1 MKTLRYC
8 LTSLLIIMNSL
19 MTMAADDII
28 VNITPVQPV
37 LPPQIG
43 MYISNPGAY
52 FNVTVTNTTPKQAF
66 IYFGMTL
73 AKMPNV
79 TEPMVYVPGN
89 RMPKTPTVA
98 LAANETRHLNLTEM
112 RQMFNHLAASDII
125 TQYDYSSGF
134 ASGQFGLLEEGE
146 YRIQLNVY
154 KWSVEGN
161 TDILLTGVNAVT
173 TNGKNSCQF
182 TVRYKVDAPKF
193 VNPIRPMGVSLDALN
208 NVAELNPLNP
218 MFTWTETVLTGAR
231 QVYFN

>member
-79 TEPMVYVPGN
+79 TEP
-89 RMPKTPTVA
+89 
-98 LAANETRHLNLTEM
+98 
-112 RQMFNHLAASDII
+112 I
-125 TQYDYSSGF
+125 
-134 ASGQFGLLEEGE
+134 
-146 YRIQLNVY
+146 
-154 KWSVEGN
+154 
-161 TDILLTGVNAVT
+161 
-173 TNGKNSCQF
+173 C
-182 TVRYKVDAPKF
+182 
-193 VNPIRPMGVSLDALN
+193 
-208 NVAELNPLNP
+208 
-218 MFTWTETVLTGAR
+218 AR
-231 QVYFN
+231 QSHA